1 MNGELRLNLPMI
13 TDNDKFF
20 QKHYITRTLFIII
33 QIIGKNKKLGKYT
46 FFRTNET
53 YSTCQH
59 VAIAASKHQWFYNT
73 SNWSGYICLVKNLN
87 TNSAA

>member
-33 QIIGKNKKLGKYT
+33 QIIGKNKKLKKYT
-46 FFRTNET
+46 FLEQMRHI
-53 YSTCQH
+53 QH
-59 VAIAASKHQWFYNT
+59 ASM
-73 SNWSGYICLVKNLN
+73 
-87 TNSAA
+87 

>member
-33 QIIGKNKKLGKYT
+33 QIIGKTKSWKKQPFLEQL
-46 FFRTNET
+46 RHI
-53 YSTCQH
+53 QH
-59 VAIAASKHQWFYNT
+59 ASM
-73 SNWSGYICLVKNLN
+73 
-87 TNSAA
+87 

>member
-33 QIIGKNKKLGKYT
+33 QIMGKTKSRENIPFLEQM
-46 FFRTNET
+46 RLI
-53 YSTCQH
+53 QH
-59 VAIAASKHQWFYNT
+59 ASM
-73 SNWSGYICLVKNLN
+73 
-87 TNSAA
+87 

>member
-33 QIIGKNKKLGKYT
+33 QIIGKKQKTGKIYL
-46 FFRTNET
+46 F
-53 YSTCQH
+53 
-59 VAIAASKHQWFYNT
+59 
-73 SNWSGYICLVKNLN
+73 
-87 TNSAA
+87 

>member
-33 QIIGKNKKLGKYT
+33 QIIGKTKSWKNTPFLEQYQSKR
-46 FFRTNET
+46 FRL
-53 YSTCQH
+53 Q
-59 VAIAASKHQWFYNT
+59 NT
-73 SNWSGYICLVKNLN
+73 AMREG
-87 TNSAA
+87 

>member
-33 QIIGKNKKLGKYT
+33 QIIGKTKSWKNIHFLEQM
-46 FFRTNET
+46 RHI
-53 YSTCQH
+53 QH
-59 VAIAASKHQWFYNT
+59 ASM
-73 SNWSGYICLVKNLN
+73 
-87 TNSAA
+87 

>member
-33 QIIGKNKKLGKYT
+33 QIIGKTKSWENIPFLERKIYKWK
-46 FFRTNET
+46 
-53 YSTCQH
+53 S
-59 VAIAASKHQWFYNT
+59 
-73 SNWSGYICLVKNLN
+73 
-87 TNSAA
+87 

>member
-33 QIIGKNKKLGKYT
+33 QIIGKTKSRENIPFLEQM
-46 FFRTNET
+46 RLI
-53 YSTCQH
+53 QH
-59 VAIAASKHQWFYNT
+59 T
-73 SNWSGYICLVKNLN
+73 SM
-87 TNSAA
+87 

>member
-33 QIIGKNKKLGKYT
+33 QIIGKKQKAEKIHL
-46 FFRTNET
+46 F
-53 YSTCQH
+53 
-59 VAIAASKHQWFYNT
+59 
-73 SNWSGYICLVKNLN
+73 
-87 TNSAA
+87 

>member
-33 QIIGKNKKLGKYT
+33 QIMGKTKSRENIPFLEQM
-46 FFRTNET
+46 RLI
-53 YSTCQH
+53 QH
-59 VAIAASKHQWFYNT
+59 T
-73 SNWSGYICLVKNLN
+73 SM
-87 TNSAA
+87 

>member
-33 QIIGKNKKLGKYT
+33 QIIGKTKRWKNTNLRDSAFKTQPCVKDKNRDVLSY
-46 FFRTNET
+46 FFR
-53 YSTCQH
+53 
-59 VAIAASKHQWFYNT
+59 
-73 SNWSGYICLVKNLN
+73 
-87 TNSAA
+87 

>member
-33 QIIGKNKKLGKYT
+33 QIIGLLLT
-46 FFRTNET
+46 
-53 YSTCQH
+53 
-59 VAIAASKHQWFYNT
+59 
-73 SNWSGYICLVKNLN
+73 NLN
-87 TNSAA
+87 IKL

>member
-33 QIIGKNKKLGKYT
+33 QIIGKTKNWKNIH

-59 VAIAASKHQWFYNT
+59 VAIVTSKHQRFF
-73 SNWSGYICLVKNLN
+73 SGISCL
-87 TNSAA
+87 SAYAK

>member
-33 QIIGKNKKLGKYT
+33 QIIGKTKSRENIPFLEQNRDVLSY
-46 FFRTNET
+46 FFR
-53 YSTCQH
+53 
-59 VAIAASKHQWFYNT
+59 
-73 SNWSGYICLVKNLN
+73 
-87 TNSAA
+87 